1 MRVLILGGTLFIGR
15 RIALEL
21 LARGDD
27 VMVVHRGQTEPA
39 ELSGC
44 AHVHASR
51 TALAE
56 VADQLRAW
64 HPDAVIDTRAMTA
77 ADASAVLPH
86 LPDAHLVLLSSIDV
100 YRAYELLLAGQG
112 GEPVPLTESSPVRSA
127 RYPLRDLLPGLGEH
141 YDKLD
146 VEPLYLSRGG
156 TALRLSLIYGEHD
169 GQRREE
175 FVLRRVRAGR
185 LRIPFGAGTSLDT
198 RCYVGDVASAV
209 LAALDHPSAASGE
222 VFNVGDLTTGTVR
235 DWAQAILA
243 AAGSSGSLVT
253 VPEDLVPPDLEDTRS
268 IAQHFLVDSR
278 KAATVLGWCPSD
290 PAETIPV
297 SVRWHLENPPAD
309 VDEDFS
315 ADDRA
320 LATAAAVRTGSSGRA
335 TGTRPRAARASRDV
349 TCFHGWGGS
358 LRRCCARW
366 WLRWAWRGAASRCL
380 ACRLA
385 GRRWPTRS

>member
-1 MRVLILGGTLFIGR
+1 MRILILGGTVFIGR

-44 AHVHASR
+44 AHVHAARS
-51 TALAE
+51 ALAE
-56 VADQLRAW
+56 VADRLRAW
-64 HPDAVIDTRAMTA
+64 RPDAVIDTRAMTA

-86 LPDAHLVLLSSIDV
+86 LPDVRLVLLSSIDV

-112 GEPVPLTESSPVRSA
+112 EPVPLAESSPVRVG
-127 RYPLRDLLPGLGEH
+127 RYPLRDLLPGRGEQ

-156 TALRLSLIYGEHD
+156 TALRLSMIYGEYD

-185 LRIPFGAGTSLDT
+185 LQIPVGPGTSLDT
-198 RCYVGDVASAV
+198 RCYVGDVATAV
-209 LAALDHPSAASGE
+209 LAALDRPSVASGQ

-235 DWAQAILA
+235 DYALAILA
-243 AAGSSGSLVT
+243 AAGSEASLVT
-253 VPEDLVPPDLEDTRS
+253 VPDDLVPSDLEDTRS

-278 KAATVLGWCPSD
+278 KAATVLGWHPTD

-297 SVRWHLENPPAD
+297 SVRWHLENPPAE

-320 LATAAAVRTGSSGRA
+320 LAVAES
-335 TGTRPRAARASRDV
+335 
-349 TCFHGWGGS
+349 
-358 LRRCCARW
+358 
-366 WLRWAWRGAASRCL
+366 
-380 ACRLA
+380 
-385 GRRWPTRS
+385 

>member
-44 AHVHASR
+44 AHVHVPR

-64 HPDAVIDTRAMTA
+64 RPDAVIDTRAMTA

-112 GEPVPLTESSPVRSA
+112 GEPVPLTESSALRTG

-209 LAALDHPSAASGE
+209 LAALDQCFGRLGPGVQRRRPDHRHGAGLGAGHPGGGRFFS
-222 VFNVGDLTTGTVR
+222 VTG
-235 DWAQAILA
+235 
-243 AAGSSGSLVT
+243 
-253 VPEDLVPPDLEDTRS
+253 
-268 IAQHFLVDSR
+268 
-278 KAATVLGWCPSD
+278 
-290 PAETIPV
+290 
-297 SVRWHLENPPAD
+297 
-309 VDEDFS
+309 
-315 ADDRA
+315 DRA
-320 LATAAAVRTGSSGRA
+320 RG
-335 TGTRPRAARASRDV
+335 PRAPGPRGHEEHRPALPGGQPQGGHRA
-349 TCFHGWGGS
+349 
-358 LRRCCARW
+358 
-366 WLRWAWRGAASRCL
+366 
-380 ACRLA
+380 RLA
-385 GRRWPTRS
+385 SCRPGRDHPGVGAVAPGEPAV